1 MRSRRRLTPAYAFGL
16 SCLGCHTVSAIQ
28 IGQKSYEPQQV
39 IEQAAKGSGWLAVIA
54 LFSLINSV
62 LMLFKAKISF
72 VIGLGAT
79 QVVDAIVS
87 VGREQAS
94 GAVGTVM
101 GLIGLCINL
110 VLIGVIVTIWLLSKR
125 GNRTAYLV
133 GMVLYLLDGLIFL
146 MVRDWVGV
154 GFHAFFLF
162 GLWGGYA
169 FVKEFSLAQALLAQ
183 SITQTSQTPQPSPL

>member
-1 MRSRRRLTPAYAFGL
+1 M
-16 SCLGCHTVSAIQ
+16 SAIQ
-28 IGQKSYEPQQV
+28 IGPKSYEPQQV
-39 IEQAAKGSGWLAVIA
+39 IEQAAKGSGWFAAIA
-54 LFSLINSV
+54 LFSFINSI

-72 VIGLGAT
+72 VIGLGVT

-87 VGREQAS
+87 IGREQTS
-94 GAVGTVM
+94 GAAGAVM
-101 GLIGLCINL
+101 GLLGLCINL

-169 FVKEFSLAQALLAQ
+169 FVKEFHRAQQLLSESL
-183 SITQTSQTPQPSPL
+183 SQTPQTPQPSPL